1 MKLLLKFLEQMF
13 YPGLFFY
20 NFVIKI
26 DWINY
31 FDFLSLVCGV
41 GSINRI
47 LVTLLRTAATVP
59 DIDVEK
65 MCVQK
70 LVKNMNATRFW
81 AEISL
86 DDVITGSC
94 IIKRFF
100 IFRRVLLISRKI
112 FETWCW
118 WLYDGVDNVI
128 VFFNVKNR

>member
-1 MKLLLKFLEQMF
+1 M
-13 YPGLFFY
+13 
-20 NFVIKI
+20 KI
-26 DWINY
+26 DRINY

-86 DDVITGSC
+86 DDVITGSG

-100 IFRRVLLISRKI
+100 HF
-112 FETWCW
+112 
-118 WLYDGVDNVI
+118 
-128 VFFNVKNR
+128 